1 MKDLIN
7 REWDKYVKDHDLSK
21 NRWNKFSFWA
31 HLLGLAANLMIT
43 KWYLRKVNK
52 TGKIIL
58 TKGRPAIQNKGTMEL
73 GNVISI
79 WSTIYRTRLTTHKNG
94 VLIIGNQNF
103 INGAIIS
110 ASTKV
115 SIGNNC
121 KFGPFSMIIDSDFHN
136 VKDHNLD
143 GESSEIIIED
153 DVWIGAKATVLKGVR
168 IGKGAVDAVGSV
180 VTKDVPANAIVA
192 GIPAKVIK
200 DEK

>member
-1 MKDLIN
+1 MKDILT
-7 REWDKYVKDHDLSK
+7 RE
-21 NRWNKFSFWA
+21 WNKFLKDNELDSNLSTKIRFSW
-31 HLLGLAANLMIT
+31 HLVGLFLNLLLT
-43 KWYLRKVNK
+43 RWYLRKVDRR
-52 TGKIIL
+52 GRIIL
-58 TKGRPAIQNKGTMEL
+58 TKGCPAVQNKGSIVL

-79 WSTIYRTRLTTHKNG
+79 WSNISRTRLTTHRKG
-94 VLIIGNQNF
+94 VLIIGNNNF

-110 ASTKV
+110 ASTKIT
-115 SIGNNC
+115 IGNNC

-143 GESSEIIIED
+143 GESGEIVIED

-168 IGKGAVDAVGSV
+168 IGKGAVVAVGSV